1 MPHASFRGV
10 ARLHGHA
17 LKFHKRSVD
26 GSAKCNFVAAP
37 GGVVIGAIFEV
48 PSDEKQE
55 LDRAEG
61 LGDGYEEQEVKVVAE
76 DGEERRVVAYVATS
90 AHMDG
95 RLQPYT
101 WYREYVIRGARA
113 HGFPSVYIEAIAAVA
128 AIPDPDQRREAR
140 ELAVLGSDG

>member
-76 DGEERRVVAYVATS
+76 DGEERRMVAYVATS
-90 AHMDG
+90 AHMEADFN
-95 RLQPYT
+95 RT
-101 WYREYVIRGARA
+101 RG
-113 HGFPSVYIEAIAAVA
+113 IASTSFGVPERTAS
-128 AIPDPDQRREAR
+128 PRSTSKQ
-140 ELAVLGSDG
+140 